1 MPILVD
7 EVRRLERILEQS
19 KSSLKQILKLRE
31 KIDILTP
38 EERIAI
44 LIRGQSYNL
53 INRANLNVKISEWLE
68 NVLEFAD
75 KRAIAELKDES
86 IWETAD
92 YKEYIVTANKLVEE
106 FGYEMSEKFVDL
118 VVPDLKE
125 IWRKAQRE

>member
-7 EVRRLERILEQS
+7 EVGRLERILEQS
-19 KSSLKQILKLRE
+19 KDSLKQILKLRE
-31 KIDILTP
+31 KIDALMP

-53 INRANLNVKISEWLE
+53 INRANLSVKISSWLE

-75 KRAIAELKDES
+75 KRAIVELKDES
-86 IWETAD
+86 IWETD
-92 YKEYIVTANKLVEE
+92 SYKEYITIANKLVEE

-118 VVPDLKE
+118 VIPDLKE
-125 IWRKAQRE
+125 IWRKGQRE